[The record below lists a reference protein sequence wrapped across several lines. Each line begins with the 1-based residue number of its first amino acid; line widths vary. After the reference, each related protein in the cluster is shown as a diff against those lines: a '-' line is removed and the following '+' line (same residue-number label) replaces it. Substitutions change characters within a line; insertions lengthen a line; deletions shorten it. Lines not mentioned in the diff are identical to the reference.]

1 MRIEYCWYCGKPVYP
16 GHGIVFVR
24 NDCQVIRFCASRCR
38 KFYHQKSDP
47 LKKRWTKAYRAKMGK
62 DMIKDESQLFAKR
75 RNRPMKYN
83 RNTMRRTVRIMK
95 KVKEIEHAR
104 KIEHINRTIV
114 EIGKKNETE
123 YKGKQRE
130 LGQAHSIIGKNAI
143 NRESLPKVGTTRQKR
158 PDKML
163 IDTEKPTRNNK
174 MRILN
179 SK

>member
-1 MRIEYCWYCGKPVYP
+1 
-16 GHGIVFVR
+16 
-24 NDCQVIRFCASRCR
+24 
-38 KFYHQKSDP
+38 
-47 LKKRWTKAYRAKMGK
+47 
-62 DMIKDESQLFAKR
+62 
-75 RNRPMKYN
+75 
-83 RNTMRRTVRIMK
+83 MK

-179 SK
+179 SKCLSTRKNLHATTRCVFSTQNAYRHGKT